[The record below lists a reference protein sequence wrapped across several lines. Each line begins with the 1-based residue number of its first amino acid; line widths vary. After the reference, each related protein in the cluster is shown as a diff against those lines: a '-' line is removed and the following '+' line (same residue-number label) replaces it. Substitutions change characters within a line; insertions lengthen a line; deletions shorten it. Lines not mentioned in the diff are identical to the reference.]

1 MNKDRRKRLGA
12 LEARL
17 TAIVTDLDEIK
28 IDLGDIRDEE
38 QESFDNLAEGLQAS
52 ENGQNMEQVVE
63 YLTESVDAIA
73 NGRSP
78 VHRPIRAE
86 ARQGRLRGGRPRARV
101 GLLRLWLGRSA
112 PQEPRPVSPNRDT
125 RSARGVA

>member
-63 YLTESVDAIA
+63 YLTESVDAIEEFVGSSVVD
-73 NGRSP
+73 NIS
-78 VHRPIRAE
+78 E
-86 ARQGRLRGGRPRARV
+86 ATG
-101 GLLRLWLGRSA
+101 
-112 PQEPRPVSPNRDT
+112 
-125 RSARGVA
+125 